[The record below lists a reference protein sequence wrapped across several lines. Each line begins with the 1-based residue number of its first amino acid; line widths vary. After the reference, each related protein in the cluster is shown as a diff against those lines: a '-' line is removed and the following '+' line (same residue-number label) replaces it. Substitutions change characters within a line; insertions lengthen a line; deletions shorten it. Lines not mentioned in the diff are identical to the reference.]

1 MEMMHQTDDSL
12 VQKWEPVLEGID
24 SDYTRR
30 VTAQLL
36 ENQAKSI
43 IEEKVRNLDEAITA
57 AATTTGQL
65 GTFQKFAFPLVR
77 RVYPKLLANSL
88 VGVQPMQGPVSQ
100 VFYLGNSRARN
111 GGSAA
116 ADNQTVYSKF
126 NLTYAGNVAQRIGS
140 ASGTATQRNTD
151 VPTPV
156 TNFGEGTF
164 LDKDGTQI
172 PVATA
177 GLDGDDAGSGFDVS
191 NVLAGTS
198 GMDEM
203 IGAGAPSGTM
213 GGQIAAWPNSN
224 FVGGYNL
231 SGGERLTGTGI
242 PEMTF
247 HIEQEAVVAN
257 TRKMR
262 ALWTLEASQD
272 LKAYH
277 NLDLERELTDL
288 LSKELQLEI
297 DRELIED
304 LRMIAYGLRDQ
315 NLGGVNQNLMDSS
328 YINLGSQGGGQFP
341 GLDGN
346 SAATGTFVPAQF
358 TYDFSGSEGVGS
370 ATQFGGANIKT
381 DSNVF
386 VVDFSQTSP
395 NMYPRHVGEVYAN
408 LLAIINLAS
417 QDIYRTTMRGPG
429 NWLLTSPLVA
439 SLLESATKLE
449 GGIQSPDG
457 PTNMGKNSIE
467 YKGKFM
473 GRYDLYI
480 DPMFPT
486 DEILMGY
493 KGANAMDAGYIYA
506 PYIPLQQLPT
516 IVDPESFQ
524 PRKGI
529 LTRYGKVQIEPYNR
543 FYRIIRIIGP
553 TSNYLFSPFSRND
566 SVLGTATNV

>member
-1 MEMMHQTDDSL
+1 MEMMHRTDDSL

-30 VTAQLL
+30 ITAQLL

-43 IEEKVRNLDEAITA
+43 VEERLSEDITA

-77 RVYPKLLANSL
+77 RVYPQLIANSL

-111 GGSAA
+111 GGATA
-116 ADNQTVYSKF
+116 ADNQQVFSKF
-126 NLTYAGNVAQRIGS
+126 NLTYRGLTASAIGS
-140 ASGTATQRNTD
+140 EATGGGDNK
-151 VPTPV
+151 
-156 TNFGEGTF
+156 GGTF
-164 LDKDGTQI
+164 PPSTG
-172 PVATA
+172 A
-177 GLDGDDAGSGFDVS
+177 GLDGDEAQSGFDLS
-191 NVLAGTS
+191 NVLAGS
-198 GMDEM
+198 GTE
-203 IGAGAPSGTM
+203 IVGAGAGSGTF
-213 GGQIAAWPNSN
+213 GGQIAAWPNSSA
-224 FVGGYNL
+224 VMGYML
-231 SGGERLTGTGI
+231 SSGERLTGTGI

-304 LRMIAYGLRDQ
+304 LRLIAYGVRDR
-315 NLGGVNQNLMDSS
+315 NFGGVNQNLMDPS
-328 YINLGSQGGGQFP
+328 YVSMGGGNQFP
-341 GLDGN
+341 GVSN
-346 SAATGTFVPAQF
+346 SDATGVFVPAQF
-358 TYDFSGSEGVGS
+358 TYDFSGAQGTGTATEFGS
-370 ATQFGGANIKT
+370 AQESSNI
-381 DSNVF
+381 F
-386 VVDFSQTSP
+386 VVDFSQSSLAL
-395 NMYPRHVGEVYAN
+395 YPRHVGEIYAN

-439 SLLESATKLE
+439 SLLESASKLE
-449 GGIQSPDG
+449 GGVQPADG
-457 PTNMGKNSIE
+457 PTNIGGNSIE
-467 YKGKFM
+467 FKGKFM
-473 GRYDLYI
+473 GRYDLYV
-480 DPMFPT
+480 DPMYPT
-486 DEILMGY
+486 DEIMVGY
-493 KGANAMDAGYIYA
+493 KGANAMDAGMIYA

-516 IVDPESFQ
+516 ITDPESFQ

-529 LTRYGKVQIEPYNR
+529 LTRYGKVMIEPGNR
-543 FYRIIRIIGP
+543 YYRIIRIIGP
-553 TSNYLFSPFSRND
+553 TANYLFSPFSRNTTIAGA
-566 SVLGTATNV
+566 SVS

>member
-1 MEMMHQTDDSL
+1 MDIMHQTDGTL

-43 IEEKVRNLDEAITA
+43 IDEKIRNIDEAISA

-100 VFYLGNSRARN
+100 VFYLGNSRAKE
-111 GGSAA
+111 GGAT
-116 ADNQTVYSKF
+116 NQTVFSKF

-140 ASGTATQRNTD
+140 ASGPDPGDLGSIVND
-151 VPTPV
+151 
-156 TNFGEGTF
+156 GTF
-164 LDKDGTQI
+164 LAEDGTQFGT
-172 PVATA
+172 AGA
-177 GLDGDDAGSGFDVS
+177 GLDGDDADAGFDVS
-191 NVLAGTS
+191 NVLAGSGTS
-198 GMDEM
+198 
-203 IGAGAPSGTM
+203 IQGAGAGSGTM
-213 GGQIAAWPNSN
+213 GGQIAAWPNTE

-304 LRMIAYGLRDQ
+304 LRMIAYGLRDR
-315 NLGGVNQNLMDSS
+315 NLGGVNQNIMDKS
-328 YINLGSQGGGQFP
+328 YINMGNATDGVYP

-358 TYDFSGSEGVGS
+358 TYDFDGAEGTGTATEFGS
-370 ATQFGGANIKT
+370 AKV
-381 DSNVF
+381 DSNIF
-386 VVDFSQTSP
+386 VIDFSQSSLSL
-395 NMYPRHVGEVYAN
+395 YPRHVGEVYAN

-429 NWLLTSPLVA
+429 NWLLTSPLIA
-439 SLLESATKLE
+439 SLLESAAKLE
-449 GGIQSPDG
+449 GGVMPNEG
-457 PTNMGKNSIE
+457 PTNIGRNSIE

-473 GRYDLYI
+473 GRYDLYV
-480 DPMFPT
+480 DPMYPT
-486 DEILMGY
+486 DEILVGY
-493 KGANAMDAGYIYA
+493 KGQNAMDAGYVYA

-516 IVDPESFQ
+516 ITDPESFQ

-529 LTRYGKVQIEPYNR
+529 LTRYGKVQIEPMNR

-553 TSNYLFSPFSRND
+553 TSNYLFSPFARND
-566 SVLGTATNV
+566 ANLGSATTV

>member
-1 MEMMHQTDDSL
+1 MEMMHHQDETL

-24 SDYTRR
+24 NDYTRR

-43 IEEKVRNLDEAITA
+43 VEDRLSEAITA

-100 VFYLGNSRARN
+100 VFYLGNSRAKN
-111 GGSAA
+111 GGTTPAS
-116 ADNQTVYSKF
+116 DIQTVYSKF
-126 NLTYAGNVAQRIGS
+126 NLTYRGNVAQRIGS
-140 ASGTATQRNTD
+140 ASGTAAERGTKGAGGFDQ
-151 VPTPV
+151 
-156 TNFGEGTF
+156 GTF
-164 LDKDGTQI
+164 VDEDGVQI
-172 PVATA
+172 ANATA
-177 GLDGDDAGSGFDVS
+177 GLDGDDATAGFDVS
-191 NVLAGTS
+191 NVLASQGSGNAGTS
-198 GMDEM
+198 M

-213 GGQIAAWPNSN
+213 GGQIAAWPNPEA
-224 FVGGYNL
+224 VMGYNL

-304 LRMIAYGLRDQ
+304 LRMIAYGLRDK
-315 NLGGVNQNLMDSS
+315 NLGGVNQNIMDSS
-328 YINLGSQGGGQFP
+328 YIDLGSHTGGQFP
-341 GLDGN
+341 GLTGN
-346 SAATGTFVPAQF
+346 TAATGTFVPAQF
-358 TYDFSGSEGVGS
+358 TYDFNGGDGTSTATSLGS
-370 ATQFGGANIKT
+370 AKV
-381 DSNVF
+381 DSNIF
-386 VVDFSQTSP
+386 VIDFTASDIDL
-395 NMYPRHVGEVYAN
+395 YPRHVGEVYAN
-408 LLAIINLAS
+408 LLALINLAS

-429 NWLLTSPLVA
+429 NWLLTSPLIC
-439 SLLESATKLE
+439 SLLESAAKLE
-449 GGIQSPDG
+449 GGIEKTDA
-457 PTNMGKNSIE
+457 PTNIGRNSIE

-473 GRYDLYI
+473 GRYDLYV
-480 DPMFPT
+480 DPMYPT
-486 DEILMGY
+486 DEIMVGY
-493 KGANAMDAGYIYA
+493 KGTGPMDAGYIYA

-516 IVDPESFQ
+516 ITDPESFQ

-529 LTRYGKVQIEPYNR
+529 LTRYGKVQIEPMNR

-553 TSNYLFSPFSRND
+553 TTNYLFSPFSRNNK
-566 SVLGTATNV
+566 VLGSSTTV

>member
-1 MEMMHQTDDSL
+1 MEMMHRTDDSL

-30 VTAQLL
+30 ITAQLL

-43 IEEKVRNLDEAITA
+43 VEERLSEDITA

-77 RVYPKLLANSL
+77 RVYPQLLANSL

-100 VFYLGNSRARN
+100 VFYLGNDRARQ
-111 GGSAA
+111 GGGAG
-116 ADNQTVYSKF
+116 NVQTIYSKY
-126 NLTYAGNVAQRIGS
+126 NLTYRGLTASAIGS
-140 ASGTATQRNTD
+140 DSGTGAA
-151 VPTPV
+151 
-156 TNFGEGTF
+156 GGTF
-164 LDKDGTQI
+164 TPNTG
-172 PVATA
+172 A
-177 GLDGDDAGSGFDVS
+177 GLDGDDAQSGFDLS
-191 NVLAGTS
+191 NVLDTLS
-198 GMDEM
+198 GSTEM
-203 IGAGAPSGTM
+203 VGAGAPSGTF
-213 GGQIAAWPNSN
+213 GGQIAAWPNENALMGFNVSA
-224 FVGGYNL
+224 
-231 SGGERLTGTGI
+231 GERLTGTGI

-304 LRMIAYGLRDQ
+304 LRMIAYGLRDR
-315 NLGGVNQNLMDSS
+315 NLGGVDQRLMDSD
-328 YINLGSQGGGQFP
+328 YVTLGGSDRFP
-341 GLDGN
+341 GLGGATN
-346 SAATGTFVPAQF
+346 AADATTFVPAQF
-358 TYDFSGSEGVGS
+358 TYDFASDVPTTGSES
-370 ATQFGGANIKT
+370 SNI
-381 DSNVF
+381 F
-386 VVDFSQTSP
+386 VIDFSQSSLAL
-395 NMYPRHVGEVYAN
+395 YPRHVGEVYAN

-439 SLLESATKLE
+439 SLLESASKLE
-449 GGIQSPDG
+449 GGVQPADA
-457 PTNMGKNSIE
+457 PTNIGGNSIE

-473 GRYDLYI
+473 GRYDLYV
-480 DPMFPT
+480 DPMYPT
-486 DEILMGY
+486 DEIMVGY

-516 IVDPESFQ
+516 ITDPESFQ

-553 TSNYLFSPFSRND
+553 TANYLFSPFSRNTTALGG
-566 SVLGTATNV
+566 SVS

>member
-1 MEMMHQTDDSL
+1 MDTMHQTDEKL
-12 VQKWEPVLEGID
+12 VQKWEPVLEGVD
-24 SDYTRR
+24 DDYTRR

-43 IEEKVRNLDEAITA
+43 VEDKLQMNEAITA

-77 RVYPKLLANSL
+77 RVYPKLIANSL

-100 VFYLGNSRARN
+100 VFYLGNSRAKD
-111 GGSAA
+111 GGLGTNA
-116 ADNQTVYSKF
+116 NQTVFSKF

-140 ASGTATQRNTD
+140 ASGTAAERNAYGGT
-151 VPTPV
+151 TSI
-156 TNFGEGTF
+156 GQGTF
-164 LDKDGTQI
+164 VDKDGEQLT
-172 PVATA
+172 TSSA
-177 GLDGDDAGSGFDVS
+177 GLDGDLAVTGFDVS

-203 IGAGAPSGTM
+203 FGAGAPSGTM
-213 GGQIAAWPNSN
+213 GGQIAAWPNVN

-247 HIEQEAVVAN
+247 HIEQEAVVAQ

-297 DRELIED
+297 DRELVED
-304 LRMIAYGLRDQ
+304 LRMIAYGFRDT
-315 NLGGVNQNLMDSS
+315 NLGGVNQNIMDSS
-328 YINLGSQGGGQFP
+328 YINMGGGGGFP
-341 GLDGN
+341 GLTGN

-358 TYDFSGSEGVGS
+358 TYDF
-370 ATQFGGANIKT
+370 NL
-381 DSNVF
+381 
-386 VVDFSQTSP
+386 
-395 NMYPRHVGEVYAN
+395 YPRHVGEVYAN

-429 NWLLTSPLVA
+429 NWLLTSPLVC
-439 SLLESATKLE
+439 SLLESASKLE
-449 GGIQSPDG
+449 GGVDRSDA
-457 PTNMGKNSIE
+457 PTNIGRNSIE

-473 GRYDLYI
+473 GRYDLYV

-529 LTRYGKVQIEPYNR
+529 LTRYGKVQIEPMNR
-543 FYRIIRIIGP
+543 FYRVIRIIGP

-566 SVLGTATNV
+566 SVLGTNTDV

>member
-1 MEMMHQTDDSL
+1 MEMMHRTDDTL

-43 IEEKVRNLDEAITA
+43 VQERLSEDISA

-77 RVYPKLLANSL
+77 RVYPQLLANSL

-111 GGSAA
+111 GGANA
-116 ADNQTVYSKF
+116 ADVQTVYSKY
-126 NLTYAGNVAQRIGS
+126 NLTYRGLTASSIGS
-140 ASGTATQRNTD
+140 VAAGTAGVGANGADPGNLGVFRTD
-151 VPTPV
+151 TANP
-156 TNFGEGTF
+156 GT
-164 LDKDGTQI
+164 G
-172 PVATA
+172 A
-177 GLDGDDAGSGFDVS
+177 GLDGDDAQSGFDVS
-191 NVLAGTS
+191 NVLAMGGESDGTLS
-198 GMDEM
+198 SLV
-203 IGAGAPSGTM
+203 GAGAPSGTM
-213 GGQIAAWPNSN
+213 GGRIGAWPNPTALMGFNISA
-224 FVGGYNL
+224 
-231 SGGERLTGTGI
+231 GERLTGTGI

-277 NLDLERELTDL
+277 NLDLELELTDL

-304 LRMIAYGLRDQ
+304 LRMIAYGLRGR
-315 NLGGVNQNLMDSS
+315 NLGGVDQRLMDKS
-328 YINLGSQGGGQFP
+328 YITLGDSATGRFP
-341 GLDGN
+341 GLGGATN
-346 SAATGTFVPAQF
+346 AATATTFVPAQF
-358 TYDFSGSEGVGS
+358 TYDFVGGGTEIGS
-370 ATQFGGANIKT
+370 AAESSNI
-381 DSNVF
+381 F
-386 VVDFSQTSP
+386 VIDFSQSSLDL
-395 NMYPRHVGEVYAN
+395 YPRHVGEVYAN
-408 LLAIINLAS
+408 LLAMINLAS

-439 SLLESATKLE
+439 SLLESASKLE
-449 GGIQSPDG
+449 GGIQPADG
-457 PTNMGKNSIE
+457 PTNIGGNSIE

-473 GRYDLYI
+473 GRYDLYV
-480 DPMFPT
+480 DPMYPT
-486 DEILMGY
+486 DEIMVGY

-516 IVDPESFQ
+516 ITDPESFQ

-529 LTRYGKVQIEPYNR
+529 LTRYGKVQIEPMNR

-553 TSNYLFSPFSRND
+553 TANYLFSPFSRNTTIGNAPV
-566 SVLGTATNV
+566 S

>member
-1 MEMMHQTDDSL
+1 MDMMHQTDDTL
-12 VQKWEPVLEGID
+12 VQKWEPVLEGIG

-43 IEEKVRNLDEAITA
+43 VEEKLSEDITA

-77 RVYPKLLANSL
+77 RVYPQLIANQI

-111 GGSAA
+111 GGGAGN
-116 ADNQTVYSKF
+116 NQQVFSKF
-126 NLTYAGNVAQRIGS
+126 NLTYLGKTAQRIGS
-140 ASGTATQRNTD
+140 ASGTADNRNA
-151 VPTPV
+151 
-156 TNFGEGTF
+156 FGGVAGVGQGTF
-164 LDKDGTQI
+164 VDKDGNR
-172 PVATA
+172 VAVESA
-177 GLDGDDAGSGFDVS
+177 GLDGDDAQGGFDVS
-191 NVLAGTS
+191 NVILTPSAGN
-198 GMDEM
+198 DFA
-203 IGAGAPSGTM
+203 GAGAGSGTF
-213 GGQIAAWPNSN
+213 GGQIAAWPNSSA
-224 FVGGYNL
+224 VMGYML
-231 SGGERLTGTGI
+231 SAGERLTGTGI

-304 LRMIAYGLRDQ
+304 LRLIAYGLRDR

-328 YINLGSQGGGQFP
+328 YISLGQQGARFP
-341 GLDGN
+341 GVQD
-346 SAATGTFVPAQF
+346 SDATGVFVPAQF
-358 TYDFSGSEGVGS
+358 TYDFSGAQGTSVNTEFGS
-370 ATQFGGANIKT
+370 AQES
-381 DSNVF
+381 SNVF
-386 VVDFSQTSP
+386 VIDFSQSSLDLF
-395 NMYPRHVGEVYAN
+395 PRHVGEVYAN
-408 LLAIINLAS
+408 LLAIINFAS

-439 SLLESATKLE
+439 SLLESAAKLE
-449 GGIQSPDG
+449 GGVQPADG
-457 PTNMGKNSIE
+457 PTNIGANAIE
-467 YKGKFM
+467 FRGKFM
-473 GRYDLYI
+473 GRYDLYV
-480 DPMFPT
+480 DPMYPT
-486 DEILMGY
+486 DEIMVGY
-493 KGANAMDAGYIYA
+493 KGANAMDAGLIYA

-516 IVDPESFQ
+516 ITDPESFQ

-529 LTRYGKVQIEPYNR
+529 LTRYGKVQIEPGNR
-543 FYRIIRIIGP
+543 YYRIIRIIGP
-553 TSNYLFSPFSRND
+553 TANYLFSPFARNTTA
-566 SVLGTATNV
+566 LGGAVS

>member
-1 MEMMHQTDDSL
+1 MDIMHQTDGTL

-43 IEEKVRNLDEAITA
+43 IDEKVKNIDEAITA

-100 VFYLGNSRARN
+100 VFYLGNSRAKE
-111 GGSAA
+111 GGAT
-116 ADNQTVYSKF
+116 NQAVFSKF

-140 ASGTATQRNTD
+140 ASGPAVADLGNIAAD
-151 VPTPV
+151 D
-156 TNFGEGTF
+156 GTF
-164 LDKDGTQI
+164 VAKDGTQFGT
-172 PVATA
+172 AGA
-177 GLDGDDAGSGFDVS
+177 GLDGDIADEGFDVS
-191 NVLAGTS
+191 NVLAGSGTS
-198 GMDEM
+198 
-203 IGAGAPSGTM
+203 IQGAGAGSGTM
-213 GGQIAAWPNSN
+213 GGQIAAWPNTE

-277 NLDLERELTDL
+277 NLDLERELTEL

-304 LRMIAYGLRDQ
+304 LRMIAYGLRDR
-315 NLGGVNQNLMDSS
+315 NLGGVDQNLMDSN
-328 YINLGSQGGGQFP
+328 YISLGNAGDGIFP

-358 TYDFSGSEGVGS
+358 TYDFDGAEGTGTATSLGS
-370 ATQFGGANIKT
+370 AKV
-381 DSNVF
+381 DSNIF
-386 VVDFSQTSP
+386 VIDFSQSSLS
-395 NMYPRHVGEVYAN
+395 MYPRHVGEVYAN

-439 SLLESATKLE
+439 SLLESAAKLE
-449 GGIQSPDG
+449 GGVMPNDG
-457 PTNMGKNSIE
+457 PTNIGRNSIE

-473 GRYDLYI
+473 GRYDLYV
-480 DPMFPT
+480 DPMYPT
-486 DEILMGY
+486 DEILVGY
-493 KGANAMDAGYIYA
+493 KGSNAMDAGYIYA

-529 LTRYGKVQIEPYNR
+529 LTRYGKVQIEPMNR
-543 FYRIIRIIGP
+543 FYRVIRIIGP

-566 SVLGTATNV
+566 ANLGAATTV

>member
-1 MEMMHQTDDSL
+1 MEMMHQTDDTL

-43 IEEKVRNLDEAITA
+43 VEERLTEDITA

-100 VFYLGNSRARN
+100 VFYLGNDRAKN
-111 GGSAA
+111 GGVGAG
-116 ADNQTVYSKF
+116 NIQTVYSKF
-126 NLTYAGNVAQRIGS
+126 NLTYRGLTASAIGS
-140 ASGTATQRNTD
+140 LSADNPPGVAVAATNA
-151 VPTPV
+151 
-156 TNFGEGTF
+156 GGTF
-164 LDKDGTQI
+164 LTDAGKGGGI
-172 PVATA
+172 
-177 GLDGDDAGSGFDVS
+177 GLDGDIAANSFDVS
-191 NVLAGTS
+191 NVLAGS
-198 GMDEM
+198 GLEVV
-203 IGAGAPSGTM
+203 GAGAGSGTM
-213 GGQIAAWPNSN
+213 GGRIAAWPNPDM
-224 FVGGYNL
+224 VMGYTM
-231 SGGERLTGTGI
+231 SAGERLTGTGI

-304 LRMIAYGLRDQ
+304 LRTIAYGMHNGEPSKHGGVGTHTMD
-315 NLGGVNQNLMDSS
+315 NDYVTLGGGTS
-328 YINLGSQGGGQFP
+328 FP
-341 GLDGN
+341 GLGG
-346 SAATGTFVPAQF
+346 ATNATDEVTFVPAQF
-358 TYDFSGSEGVGS
+358 TYDFNGGNESPRT
-370 ATQFGGANIKT
+370 TQLGAHKA

-386 VVDFSQTSP
+386 VIDFSQSSLQL
-395 NMYPRHVGEVYAN
+395 YPRHVGEVYAN

-439 SLLESATKLE
+439 SLLESAAKLE
-449 GGIQSPDG
+449 GGVQPADG
-457 PTNMGKNSIE
+457 PTNIGRNSIE
-467 YKGKFM
+467 FKGKFM
-473 GRYDLYI
+473 GRYDLYV
-480 DPMFPT
+480 DPMYPT
-486 DEILMGY
+486 DEILVGY
-493 KGANAMDAGYIYA
+493 KGANAMDAGMIYA

-516 IVDPESFQ
+516 ITDPESFQ

-529 LTRYGKVQIEPYNR
+529 LTRYGKVHIEPYNR

-553 TSNYLFSPFSRND
+553 TSNYLFSPFARNSFKNGAD
-566 SVLGTATNV
+566 VSV

>member
-1 MEMMHQTDDSL
+1 MHQTDEKL

-43 IEEKVRNLDEAITA
+43 VEERISEDISP

-77 RVYPKLLANSL
+77 RVYPQLLANSL

-100 VFYLGNSRARN
+100 VFYLGNDRAS
-111 GGSAA
+111 GT
-116 ADNQTVYSKF
+116 DIQTVYSKF
-126 NLTYAGNVAQRIGS
+126 NLTYRGLTSQTIGS
-140 ASGTATQRNTD
+140 TSGGGQNGTFDGGTGNGLDDGTA
-151 VPTPV
+151 
-156 TNFGEGTF
+156 
-164 LDKDGTQI
+164 
-172 PVATA
+172 AT
-177 GLDGDDAGSGFDVS
+177 GFDLS
-191 NVLAGTS
+191 NVLNFS
-198 GMDEM
+198 G
-203 IGAGAPSGTM
+203 GATQLQGNGAPSGTF
-213 GGQIAAWPNSN
+213 GGQIAAFPNAEAIM
-224 FVGGYNL
+224 GYQL
-231 SGGERLTGTGI
+231 SAGERLTGTGI

-304 LRMIAYGLRDQ
+304 LRMIAYGMRDR
-315 NLGGVNQNLMDSS
+315 NLGGVNQGLMDDD
-328 YINLGSQGGGQFP
+328 YIKMGNGNGGFP
-341 GLDGN
+341 GMDGN
-346 SAATGTFVPAQF
+346 TDAGLFIPAQF
-358 TYDFSGSEGVGS
+358 TYDFNGAQGVGTPSTSLGS
-370 ATQFGGANIKT
+370 AQES
-381 DSNVF
+381 SNVF
-386 VVDFSQTSP
+386 VCDFSQDS
-395 NMYPRHVGEVYAN
+395 NLFPRHVGEVYSN
-408 LLAIINLAS
+408 LLAVINLAS

-429 NWLLTSPLVA
+429 NWLLTSPLMA
-439 SLLESATKLE
+439 SLMESAAKLE
-449 GGIQSPDG
+449 GGIQPADG
-457 PTNMGKNSIE
+457 PTNMGRNSVE

-473 GRYDLYI
+473 GRYDLYV
-480 DPMFPT
+480 DPMYPQ
-486 DEILMGY
+486 DEILVGY
-493 KGANAMDAGYIYA
+493 KGANAMDAGYVYA

-516 IVDPESFQ
+516 VVDPDTFQ
-524 PRKGI
+524 PRKGL

-543 FYRIIRIIGP
+543 FYRIIRVIGP
-553 TSNYLFSPFSRND
+553 TANFLFSPFARN
-566 SVLGTATNV
+566 SSILGNAVT

>member
-1 MEMMHQTDDSL
+1 MEMMHRTDDSL

-30 VTAQLL
+30 ITAQLL

-43 IEEKVRNLDEAITA
+43 VEQRLSEDITA

-77 RVYPKLLANSL
+77 RVYPQLLANSL

-100 VFYLGNSRARN
+100 VFYLGNSRAKE
-111 GGSAA
+111 GGTGAG
-116 ADNQTVYSKF
+116 NVQTIYSKY
-126 NLTYAGNVAQRIGS
+126 NLTYRGLTASGIGS
-140 ASGTATQRNTD
+140 ESAGTHAAGSNTFVTDSG
-151 VPTPV
+151 V
-156 TNFGEGTF
+156 GT
-164 LDKDGTQI
+164 G
-172 PVATA
+172 A
-177 GLDGDDAGSGFDVS
+177 GLDGDDAQSGFDLS
-191 NVLAGTS
+191 NVLNTLS
-198 GMDEM
+198 GSTEM
-203 IGAGAPSGTM
+203 VGAGAPSGTF
-213 GGQIAAWPNSN
+213 GGRIAGWPNPDALM
-224 FVGGYNL
+224 GYTL
-231 SGGERLTGTGI
+231 SAGERLTGTGI

-304 LRMIAYGLRDQ
+304 LRMIAYGLRGR

-328 YINLGSQGGGQFP
+328 YINLGETGTTFP
-341 GLDGN
+341 GLGG
-346 SAATGTFVPAQF
+346 ATNATDSTTFVPAQF
-358 TYDFSGSEGVGS
+358 TYDFSDDLTNSTGSES
-370 ATQFGGANIKT
+370 SNI
-381 DSNVF
+381 F
-386 VVDFSQTSP
+386 VIDFSQSSLAL
-395 NMYPRHVGEVYAN
+395 YPRHVGEVYAN

-439 SLLESATKLE
+439 SLLESAAKLE
-449 GGIQSPDG
+449 GGVQPADG
-457 PTNMGKNSIE
+457 PTNIGGNSIE

-473 GRYDLYI
+473 GRYDLYV
-480 DPMFPT
+480 DPMYPT
-486 DEILMGY
+486 DEIMVGY

-516 IVDPESFQ
+516 ITDPESFQ

-529 LTRYGKVQIEPYNR
+529 LTRYGKVQIEPMNR

-553 TSNYLFSPFSRND
+553 TANYLFSPFSRNTT
-566 SVLGTATNV
+566 VLGGSVS

>member
-1 MEMMHQTDDSL
+1 MDIMHRTDEKL

-43 IEEKVRNLDEAITA
+43 VEERISEDISP

-77 RVYPKLLANSL
+77 RVYPQLLANSL

-100 VFYLGNSRARN
+100 VFYLGNDRAI
-111 GGSAA
+111 GS
-116 ADNQTVYSKF
+116 DIQTVYSKF
-126 NLTYAGNVAQRIGS
+126 NLTYRGQTASTIGS
-140 ASGTATQRNTD
+140 QRSGN
-151 VPTPV
+151 
-156 TNFGEGTF
+156 GTF
-164 LDKDGTQI
+164 DGLTGS
-172 PVATA
+172 
-177 GLDGDDAGSGFDVS
+177 GLDQDGAAGGFDTS
-191 NVLAGTS
+191 NVLNFSAGA
-198 GMDEM
+198 GQLQ
-203 IGAGAPSGTM
+203 GNGAPSGTM
-213 GGQIAAWPNSN
+213 GGQIAAFPNADAIM
-224 FVGGYNL
+224 GYQL
-231 SGGERLTGTGI
+231 SAGERLTGTGI

-304 LRMIAYGLRDQ
+304 LRMIAYGFRDK
-315 NLGGVNQNLMDSS
+315 NLGGVNQNLMDNS
-328 YINLGSQGGGQFP
+328 YINMGDTDKFP
-341 GLDGN
+341 GIVDKDT
-346 SAATGTFVPAQF
+346 TGVFVPGQF
-358 TYDFSGSEGVGS
+358 TYDFNGAQGTGTDKEFGSGQQSS
-370 ATQFGGANIKT
+370 NI
-381 DSNVF
+381 F
-386 VVDFSQTSP
+386 VIDFSTSS
-395 NMYPRHVGEVYAN
+395 NGLFPRHVGEVYSN
-408 LLAIINLAS
+408 LLAMINLAS

-429 NWLLTSPLVA
+429 NWLLTSPLMA
-439 SLLESATKLE
+439 SLMESAAKLE
-449 GGIQSPDG
+449 GGIQAPDG
-457 PTNMGKNSIE
+457 PTNIGRNNIE

-473 GRYDLYI
+473 GRYDLYV
-480 DPMFPT
+480 DPMYPQ
-486 DEILMGY
+486 DEILVGY
-493 KGANAMDAGYIYA
+493 KGANAMDAGYVYA

-516 IVDPESFQ
+516 VVDPESFQ

-543 FYRIIRIIGP
+543 FYRVVRVIGP
-553 TSNYLFSPFSRND
+553 TANFLFTPFARNT
-566 SVLGTATNV
+566 SLLGNAVT

>member
-1 MEMMHQTDDSL
+1 MDIMHQTDEKL

-24 SDYTRR
+24 SEYTRR

-43 IEEKVRNLDEAITA
+43 VEERISEDLSP

-77 RVYPKLLANSL
+77 RVYPQLLANSL

-100 VFYLGNSRARN
+100 VFYLGNDRAI
-111 GGSAA
+111 GS
-116 ADNQTVYSKF
+116 DIQTIYSKF
-126 NLTYAGNVAQRIGS
+126 NLTYRGL
-140 ASGTATQRNTD
+140 ASETIGTASAVAGTD
-151 VPTPV
+151 R
-156 TNFGEGTF
+156 GTF
-164 LDKDGTQI
+164 G
-172 PVATA
+172 P
-177 GLDGDDAGSGFDVS
+177 DAGTTSGLTGENARDNGFDVS
-191 NVLAGTS
+191 NVLYTPDANTLS
-198 GMDEM
+198 
-203 IGAGAPSGTM
+203 GAGAPSGTF
-213 GGQIAAWPNSN
+213 GGKIAAFPNAES
-224 FVGGYNL
+224 VMGYQL
-231 SGGERLTGTGI
+231 SAGERLTGTGI

-304 LRMIAYGLRDQ
+304 LRMIAYGFRDK
-315 NLGGVNQNLMDSS
+315 NLGGVNQNLMDND
-328 YINLGSQGGGQFP
+328 YINMGNGNGGFP
-341 GLDGN
+341 GIKDKDT
-346 SAATGTFVPAQF
+346 TGVFVPAQF
-358 TYDFSGSEGVGS
+358 TYDFN
-370 ATQFGGANIKT
+370 GAQGTGT
-381 DSNVF
+381 DTELGTAKAGSNVF
-386 VVDFSQTSP
+386 VIDLSEDLADRPT
-395 NMYPRHVGEVYAN
+395 YPRHVGEIYSN

-429 NWLLTSPLVA
+429 NWLLTSPLMA
-439 SLLESATKLE
+439 SLMESAAKLE
-449 GGIQSPDG
+449 GGIQPADG
-457 PTNMGKNSIE
+457 PTNIGANSIE

-473 GRYDLYI
+473 GRYDLYV
-480 DPMFPT
+480 DPMYPQ
-486 DEILMGY
+486 DEILVGY
-493 KGANAMDAGYIYA
+493 KGANAMDAGFVYA

-516 IVDPESFQ
+516 VVDPETFQ
-524 PRKGI
+524 PRKGL

-543 FYRIIRIIGP
+543 FYRIIRVIGAGA
-553 TSNYLFSPFSRND
+553 NFLFTPFSRNT
-566 SVLGTATNV
+566 SVLGDSNLGYK

>member
-1 MEMMHQTDDSL
+1 MEMMHRTDDTL

-43 IEEKVRNLDEAITA
+43 VQERLSEDISA

-77 RVYPKLLANSL
+77 RVYPQLLANSL

-111 GGSAA
+111 GGATA
-116 ADNQTVYSKF
+116 ADVQTVYSKY
-126 NLTYAGNVAQRIGS
+126 NLTYRGLTASAIGS
-140 ASGTATQRNTD
+140 DSGAGAAGGGFTPNT
-151 VPTPV
+151 
-156 TNFGEGTF
+156 G
-164 LDKDGTQI
+164 
-172 PVATA
+172 A
-177 GLDGDDAGSGFDVS
+177 GLDGDDAQSGFDLS
-191 NVLAGTS
+191 NVLNTLS
-198 GMDEM
+198 GSTEM
-203 IGAGAPSGTM
+203 VGAGAPSGTM
-213 GGQIAAWPNSN
+213 GGRIGAWPNSEALMG
-224 FVGGYNL
+224 FNL
-231 SGGERLTGTGI
+231 SAGERLTGTGI

-304 LRMIAYGLRDQ
+304 LRMIAYGLRGQ
-315 NLGGVNQNLMDSS
+315 NKGGVNQNLMDSN
-328 YINLGSQGGGQFP
+328 YISLGSLGTKFP
-341 GLDGN
+341 GLGGDTN
-346 SAATGTFVPAQF
+346 AATSTTFVPAQF
-358 TYDFSGSEGVGS
+358 TYDFVGGGTEIGS
-370 ATQFGGANIKT
+370 AAESSNI
-381 DSNVF
+381 F
-386 VVDFSQTSP
+386 VIDFSQSSLDL
-395 NMYPRHVGEVYAN
+395 YPRHVGEVYAN
-408 LLAIINLAS
+408 LLAMINLAS

-439 SLLESATKLE
+439 SLLESASKLE
-449 GGIQSPDG
+449 GGIQPADG
-457 PTNMGKNSIE
+457 PTNIGGNSIE

-473 GRYDLYI
+473 GRYDLYV
-480 DPMFPT
+480 DPMYPT
-486 DEILMGY
+486 DEIMVGY

-516 IVDPESFQ
+516 ITDPESFQ

-529 LTRYGKVQIEPYNR
+529 LTRYGKVQIEPMNR

-553 TSNYLFSPFSRND
+553 TANYLFSPFSRNTTL
-566 SVLGTATNV
+566 LGGQVS

>member
-1 MEMMHQTDDSL
+1 MEFMHQSDEKL
-12 VQKWEPVLEGID
+12 VQRWEPVLEGID
-24 SDYTRR
+24 NDYIRR

-43 IEEKVRNLDEAITA
+43 VEEKSRNLDEAISA

-77 RVYPKLLANSL
+77 RVYPKLLAHSL
-88 VGVQPMQGPVSQ
+88 CGVQPMQGPVSQ
-100 VFYLGNSRARN
+100 VFYLGNSRAKD
-111 GGSAA
+111 GGAT
-116 ADNQTVYSKF
+116 NQTVFSKF

-140 ASGTATQRNTD
+140 ASGTSAERLISAGA
-151 VPTPV
+151 VE
-156 TNFGEGTF
+156 GHGTF
-164 LDKDGTQI
+164 YDKDGTQI
-172 PVATA
+172 TTATA
-177 GLDGDDAGSGFDVS
+177 GLDGDDAQSGFDVS
-191 NVLAGTS
+191 NVLALSGVDGTHT
-198 GMDEM
+198 DLY
-203 IGAGAPSGTM
+203 GAGAGSGTM
-213 GGQIAAWPNSN
+213 GGQIAAWPNQE

-304 LRMIAYGLRDQ
+304 LRMIGYGLRGK
-315 NLGGVNQNLMDSS
+315 NLGGVNQNLMDSN
-328 YINLGSQGGGQFP
+328 YISMGTTGTTFP

-346 SAATGTFVPAQF
+346 TAATGTFVPAQF
-358 TYDFSGSEGVGS
+358 TYDFNGAEGTGTDTALGS
-370 ATQFGGANIKT
+370 TTT
-381 DSNVF
+381 DSNIF
-386 VVDFSQTSP
+386 VVDFSQE
-395 NMYPRHVGEVYAN
+395 NLAMYPRHVGEVYAN

-429 NWLLTSPLVA
+429 NWILTSPLMA

-449 GGIQSPDG
+449 GGIQGGDG
-457 PTNMGKNSIE
+457 PTNFGKNSIE

-473 GRYDLYI
+473 GRYDLYV
-480 DPMFPT
+480 DPMYPQ
-486 DEILMGY
+486 DEIMMGY
-493 KGANAMDAGYIYA
+493 KGSNAMDAGYIYA

-529 LTRYGKVQIEPYNR
+529 LTRYGKVQIEPMNR
-543 FYRIIRIIGP
+543 FYRIIRVIGP
-553 TSNYLFSPFSRND
+553 TANFLYSPFSRNTT
-566 SVLGTATNV
+566 SLGAAAS

>member
-1 MEMMHQTDDSL
+1 MYHTDETL
-12 VQKWEPVLEGID
+12 VQKWEPVLEGVD
-24 SDYTRR
+24 DEYTRR

-43 IEEKVRNLDEAITA
+43 VEDKLQMNEALTA

-77 RVYPKLLANSL
+77 RVYPKLIANSL

-100 VFYLGNSRARN
+100 VFYLGNDRAI
-111 GGSAA
+111 GSTI
-116 ADNQTVYSKF
+116 QTVYSKF
-126 NLTYAGNVAQRIGS
+126 NLTYRGLTASAIGS
-140 ASGTATQRNTD
+140 VGTGAGATADSASLPGQGVFNVDAGLGT
-151 VPTPV
+151 
-156 TNFGEGTF
+156 G
-164 LDKDGTQI
+164 
-172 PVATA
+172 A
-177 GLDGDDAGSGFDVS
+177 GLDGDDAQSGFDVS
-191 NVLAGTS
+191 NVLAGS
-198 GMDEM
+198 GVS
-203 IGAGAPSGTM
+203 IFGAGAGSGTM
-213 GGQIAAWPNSN
+213 GGRAAAWPNQNSILG
-224 FVGGYNL
+224 FQL
-231 SGGERLTGTGI
+231 SAGERLTGTGI

-304 LRMIAYGLRDQ
+304 LRMIAYGLHGS
-315 NLGGVNQNLMDSS
+315 NLGGVNQNYMDND
-328 YINLGSQGGGQFP
+328 YISLGAQGSTFP
-341 GLDGN
+341 GIVDSTTTGN
-346 SAATGTFVPAQF
+346 FVPAQF
-358 TYDFSGSEGVGS
+358 TYDFNGAEGTGTSTSLGSNTNRS
-370 ATQFGGANIKT
+370 NI
-381 DSNVF
+381 F
-386 VVDFSQTSP
+386 VIDFSQSSLSL
-395 NMYPRHVGEVYAN
+395 YPRHVGEVYAN

-429 NWLLTSPLVA
+429 NWLLTSPLVC
-439 SLLESATKLE
+439 SLLESASKLE
-449 GGIQSPDG
+449 GGVSPGDG
-457 PTNMGKNSIE
+457 PTNMGRNSVE

-473 GRYDLYI
+473 GRYDLYV

-493 KGANAMDAGYIYA
+493 KGSNAMDSGFIYA

-516 IVDPESFQ
+516 IVDPETFQ

-529 LTRYGKVQIEPYNR
+529 LTRYGKVVIEPYNR
-543 FYRIIRIIGP
+543 FYRVIRIIGP
-553 TSNYLFSPFSRND
+553 TSNYLFSPFARNTAINGT
-566 SVLGTATNV
+566 SVPV

>member
-1 MEMMHQTDDSL
+1 MDVMHQTDDTL
-12 VQKWEPVLEGID
+12 VQKWEPVLEGVD
-24 SDYTRR
+24 NDYTRR
-30 VTAQLL
+30 VCAQLL

-43 IEEKVRNLDEAITA
+43 IEEKMSMNEAISA
-57 AATTTGQL
+57 GATTTGQL

-77 RVYPKLLANSL
+77 RVYPKLIANMI

-100 VFYLGNSRARN
+100 VFYLGNDRAH
-111 GGSAA
+111 GSTI
-116 ADNQTVYSKF
+116 QTVYSKF
-126 NLTYAGNVAQRIGS
+126 NLTYRGLAASAIGS
-140 ASGTATQRNTD
+140 VNAPNPPMAGQGIGNPSGTFQYD
-151 VPTPV
+151 
-156 TNFGEGTF
+156 GGQGTA
-164 LDKDGTQI
+164 G
-172 PVATA
+172 
-177 GLDGDDAGSGFDVS
+177 GLDGDDAATGFDVS
-191 NVLAGTS
+191 NVLAYASGPGTQL
-198 GMDEM
+198 

-213 GGQIAAWPNSN
+213 GGRIAAWPNPN
-224 FVGGYNL
+224 AVMGFNL
-231 SGGERLTGTGI
+231 SAGERLTGTGI

-304 LRMIAYGLRDQ
+304 LRMIAYGMRNS
-315 NLGGVNQNLMDSS
+315 NLGGVNQNLMDNS
-328 YINLGSQGGGQFP
+328 YVSMGDRAAGVFP
-341 GLDGN
+341 GLTADGASQN
-346 SAATGTFVPAQF
+346 ATGTFVPAQF
-358 TYDFSGSEGVGS
+358 TYDFNGAQGTGASTELGDVTSASGS
-370 ATQFGGANIKT
+370 NI
-381 DSNVF
+381 F
-386 VVDFSQTSP
+386 VIDFSQSDLQL
-395 NMYPRHVGEVYAN
+395 YPRHVGELYSN

-429 NWLLTSPLVA
+429 NWLLTSPLVC
-439 SLLESATKLE
+439 SLLESASKLE
-449 GGIQSPDG
+449 GGIDKSDS
-457 PTNMGKNSIE
+457 PTNMGRNSIE

-473 GRYDLYI
+473 GRYDLYV

-486 DEILMGY
+486 DEIMMGY
-493 KGANAMDAGYIYA
+493 KGANAMDSGYVYA

-516 IVDPESFQ
+516 IVDPETFQ

-529 LTRYGKVQIEPYNR
+529 LTRYGKVMIEPMNR

-553 TSNYLFSPFSRND
+553 TANFLFTPFSRNT
-566 SVLGTATNV
+566 SVLGDSSLGY